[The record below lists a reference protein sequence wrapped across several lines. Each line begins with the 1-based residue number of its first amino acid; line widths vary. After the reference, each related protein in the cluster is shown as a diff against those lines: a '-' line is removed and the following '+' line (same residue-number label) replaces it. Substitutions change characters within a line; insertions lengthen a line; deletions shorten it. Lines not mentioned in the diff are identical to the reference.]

1 MKKYLL
7 ILTVCV
13 SFSIQAQQKDDVL
26 KAALDEFMTEK
37 FPAKEPGAV
46 ALVIREGNVLLRK
59 GYGLASINPQVPL
72 TPESIFKIGSVTKQF
87 TSTAILKLAQENK
100 LNLKDD
106 LTKYFP
112 GLTDRKITIEN
123 LLHHT
128 SGIKSYTSLPQLMTP
143 EKKKAGITP
152 DELLGILKNEK
163 PDFEPGEK
171 YLYNNSGYYL
181 LGLIIEKVSGLKYE
195 EYLAKNFF
203 KPLGMKHT
211 FMNDS
216 NLPKQVAIGFRTSG
230 PDAFEP
236 DHYVHPSI
244 PFSAGALYST
254 VDDLW
259 KWNQAVFSYKLVK
272 KEWME
277 KAWIPLTLNNGKQEN
292 YGYAW
297 QLGRLD
303 NKKVIG
309 HGGAIDGY
317 ICFEL
322 YEPESK
328 IYVSILTNVMKVNP
342 EDYAYDLAEMVKGVS
357 VSKPARIALDENKL
371 QEYTGVYAIDD
382 TNERIITMR
391 DKKLYSMRTGSS
403 RFEIIPYAED
413 AFYFDGTLTRVK
425 FLRDQT
431 GKIIASESAGR
442 DWLPSRA
449 TKTNKPIPAETKE
462 IEIEAA
468 VFDAYVG
475 EYELAPGFV
484 IKVWREEKRFK
495 AQATGQ
501 PPFDLFA
508 ESERKFFLK
517 VVDAKIEFNRD
528 DNSQVVGMTLF
539 QNGQIIPG
547 KKIK

>member
-1 MKKYLL
+1 L
-7 ILTVCV
+7 
-13 SFSIQAQQKDDVL
+13 
-26 KAALDEFMTEK
+26 TEK

-46 ALVIREGNVLLRK
+46 ALIVKEGKVLLKK
-59 GYGLASINPQVPL
+59 GYGLASVESQTPL
-72 TPESIFKIGSVTKQF
+72 TPESILKIGSVTKQF

-100 LNLKDD
+100 LTLKDD
-106 LTKYFP
+106 ITKYFP
-112 GLTDRKITIEN
+112 GLTDRKVTIEN
-123 LLHHT
+123 LLNHT

-152 DELLGILKNEK
+152 EEMLAVLKNET
-163 PDFEPGEK
+163 PDFSPGEG

-181 LGLIIEKVSGLKYE
+181 LGLIIEKVSGVKYE

-211 FMNDS
+211 FMNDTQ
-216 NLPKQVAIGFRTSG
+216 LPKNVAIGYRVNG

-236 DHYVHPSI
+236 DHYIHPSI

-259 KWNQAVFSYKLVK
+259 KWNQAVFSYKFVG

-277 KAWIPLTLNNGKQEN
+277 KAWTPLTLNNGKQEN

-303 NKKVIG
+303 DKKVIG

-328 IYVSILTNVMKVNP
+328 IYVSILTNVMRVNP
-342 EDYAYDLAEMVKGVS
+342 EGYAYDLAEMVKGVS
-357 VSKPARIALDENKL
+357 KTKPTPIVLDESKL
-371 QEYTGVYAIDD
+371 REYTGVYAIDD
-382 TNERIITMR
+382 KSERVVTMR
-391 DKKLYSMRTGSS
+391 EKKLYSMRTGSS
-403 RFEIIPYAED
+403 KFEIVPYAED
-413 AFYFDGTLTRVK
+413 AFYFEGTLTRVK
-425 FLRDQT
+425 FLRDGN
-431 GKIIASESAGR
+431 GKIVASESIGR

-449 TKTNKPIPAETKE
+449 TKTDKPIPAETKE

-468 VFDAYVG
+468 VFDVYVG

-528 DNSQVVGMTLF
+528 DKGNVVSMTLF